1 MKSYRIIHQVLFV
14 LAFVPM
20 LLNLGPWYV
29 TILLPLALI
38 VPYGIN
44 EMIITRKERSVAAR
58 HSPPPMQ
65 APSSMP
71 IGSLSQQICGKGRA
85 LRDPIRGA
93 ARPGWLLILNIFR
106 IMEA

>member
-38 VPYGIN
+38 VAYGIN

-58 HSPPPMQ
+58 RSPPY
-65 APSSMP
+65 ASTIEHAYRESK
-71 IGSLSQQICGKGRA
+71 SA
-85 LRDPIRGA
+85 DLR
-93 ARPGWLLILNIFR
+93 
-106 IMEA
+106 